1 MSLALLRWG
10 NKIFFVLGISAR
22 LWPNLTWGLLQFS
35 SQVPALLAK
44 GVSPTLGRPHT
55 SQHPKAPCAFGQ
67 STPGRRKLCCKSP
80 RHSSYSL
87 CIQSALP
94 AQRAFALHLKNADT
108 RVSGC
113 SKELPE
119 EAIFFRAQPERLLSI
134 VLQAANVVLLLLGPD
149 LLLCAGGCFY
159 SFGAGPGM
167 SNRAIYCMTWVCS
180 V

>member
-10 NKIFFVLGISAR
+10 NKIFLVLGISAS
-22 LWPNLTWGLLQFS
+22 LWPSLTLGLKDLLQFS

-44 GVSPTLGRPHT
+44 GVPPTLGSRHT
-55 SQHPKAPCAFGQ
+55 SQHPKTPCAFGQ
-67 STPGRRKLCCKSP
+67 STPDRRKLCCKSP
-80 RHSSYSL
+80 PRSSYSL
-87 CIQSALP
+87 CTQGALP
-94 AQRAFALHLKNADT
+94 VQRAFALHLKNADT
-108 RVSGC
+108 HVSGC

-149 LLLCAGGCFY
+149 LLLLYAGGCFY

-167 SNRAIYCMTWVCS
+167 SNGAMYCVT
-180 V
+180 